1 MKPERAFRL
10 ILLLFFVI
18 LLALPALLRCVA

>member
-10 ILLLFFVI
+10 LLLGCFV
-18 LLALPALLRCVA
+18 LLMALPALLRCVA